1 MALISKI
8 QNKGAAMSAI
18 KETIEISRRPEDV
31 YAYVTDPARMGEWQ
45 EGVVS
50 VRSTDDTA
58 PHVGS
63 KTVVTRRVNQREFT
77 MTTQID
83 EMDPPRSFK
92 AHGLDGPVR
101 PHFAAVIEPLDEGRR
116 SRVTM
121 SLDFETHGM
130 GKVIAPLLLRPHARK
145 EFPRNEQR
153 LKEILE
159 GGTEP

>member
-1 MALISKI
+1 VISKI
-8 QNKGAAMSAI
+8 RSKGAAMSAI
-18 KETIEISRRPEDV
+18 KETVEISRRPEDV
-31 YAYVTDPARMGEWQ
+31 YAYVIDPAHMGEWQ
-45 EGVVS
+45 ESVVS
-50 VRSTDDTA
+50 VRPTDDMP

-63 KTVVTRRVNQREFT
+63 KTVMTRRVHQREFT

-101 PHFAAVIEPLDEGRR
+101 PHFTAIVEPLDNGER

-130 GKVIAPLLLRPHARK
+130 GKVLTPLVIRPSARK
-145 EFPRNEQR
+145 EMPRNEQR

-159 GGTEP
+159 HGA